1 MSEENKSK
9 EEEMPKE
16 EILLNELSE
25 YGYTEETL
33 ISQSELSLF
42 LDRKSPKNKFDISLL
57 EKLYSILNLTEYD
70 TVTVSQFVSGFL
82 KMDEEIRKSR
92 DELNEEYSNKKK
104 NFENILDMC
113 KRYQSEKLNEEG
125 FSENARLSGD
135 IIESTFNVDLDGIE
149 EIILSII
156 YGDEKQEIKQNVKQK
171 EEEDKENN
179 KHFELKALSG
189 KEHLEFKLMTRNYL
203 NYVAE
208 IGSKTY
214 SLEGIQNQEP
224 FFIKVEIP
232 FDDDFANDK
241 EGNLAAIVKAKI
253 ALRWSDYEY
262 YEQQQKN
269 EEPKLKKLLSDLE
282 QAEESIKKLD
292 YIFSAE
298 KKNEKNEAENN
309 VRKSSE
315 FLNRKILEF
324 PDNNFIVDFN
334 NERIDTVIRKGIKVD
349 FNNEKEVEVSMENK
363 NEEEN
368 KEEEKNEEEN
378 KKEEKN
384 EEENKEEENKDEED
398 EENKEN
404 ENDIQIMNDNNNI
417 NNSTEQVHQ
426 NFQNFSYEIMNNSE
440 SNIEIAN
447 NNEIKMENILSN
459 NDIVNQGEQINL
471 QDEVNIFPEKNIT
484 SYTDTLLTQSTRKAL
499 IQENTLPLKY
509 LPQKINKV
517 IYDTNISTLP
527 LIDAGK
533 KVTYVNMSEN
543 NNDVYNS
550 NIY

>member
-135 IIESTFNVDLDGIE
+135 IIESTYNVDLDGIE

-349 FNNEKEVEVSMENK
+349 FNNEKEVEVSMENQ

-384 EEENKEEENKDEED
+384 EEENKEEENKD

-543 NNDVYNS
+543 DNDVDNS

>member
-232 FDDDFANDK
+232 FDDDFTNDK

-349 FNNEKEVEVSMENK
+349 FNNEKEVEVSMENQ

-384 EEENKEEENKDEED
+384 EEENKEEENKD

-543 NNDVYNS
+543 NNDV
-550 NIY
+550 

>member
-135 IIESTFNVDLDGIE
+135 IIESTYNVDLDGIE

-156 YGDEKQEIKQNVKQK
+156 YGDEKQEIKQNVKQN

-349 FNNEKEVEVSMENK
+349 FNNEKEVEVSMENQ

-384 EEENKEEENKDEED
+384 EEENKEEENKD

-527 LIDAGK
+527 LIDARK
-533 KVTYVNMSEN
+533 KFTYVNMSEN

-550 NIY
+550 NLY

>member
-156 YGDEKQEIKQNVKQK
+156 YGDEKQEIKQNVKQN

-349 FNNEKEVEVSMENK
+349 FNNEKEVEVSMENQ

-384 EEENKEEENKDEED
+384 EEENKEEENKD

-527 LIDAGK
+527 LIDARK
-533 KVTYVNMSEN
+533 KFTYVNMSEN

>member
-349 FNNEKEVEVSMENK
+349 FNNEKEVEVSMENQ

-384 EEENKEEENKDEED
+384 EEENKEEENKD

-447 NNEIKMENILSN
+447 NNEIKKENILNN

-543 NNDVYNS
+543 NNDV
-550 NIY
+550 

>member
-349 FNNEKEVEVSMENK
+349 FNNEKEVEVSMENQ
-363 NEEEN
+363 
-368 KEEEKNEEEN
+368 NEEEN

-384 EEENKEEENKDEED
+384 EEENKEEENKD

-447 NNEIKMENILSN
+447 NNEINKENILSN

-533 KVTYVNMSEN
+533 KVTYENMSEN

>member
-57 EKLYSILNLTEYD
+57 EKLFSILNLTEYD

-135 IIESTFNVDLDGIE
+135 IIESTYNVDLDGIE

-156 YGDEKQEIKQNVKQK
+156 YGDEKQEIKQNVKQN

-309 VRKSSE
+309 VRKNSE

-349 FNNEKEVEVSMENK
+349 FNNEKEVEVSMENQ

-384 EEENKEEENKDEED
+384 EEENKEEENKD

-543 NNDVYNS
+543 NNDV
-550 NIY
+550 

>member
-135 IIESTFNVDLDGIE
+135 IIESTYNVDLDGIE

-349 FNNEKEVEVSMENK
+349 FNNEKEVEVSMENQ

-384 EEENKEEENKDEED
+384 EEENKEEENKD

-527 LIDAGK
+527 LIDARK
-533 KVTYVNMSEN
+533 KFTYVNMSEN

>member
-179 KHFELKALSG
+179 RHFELKALSG

-349 FNNEKEVEVSMENK
+349 FNNEKEVEVSMENQ

-384 EEENKEEENKDEED
+384 EEENKEEENKD

-543 NNDVYNS
+543 NNDMYNS

>member
-349 FNNEKEVEVSMENK
+349 FNNEKEVEVSMENQ

-384 EEENKEEENKDEED
+384 EEENKEEENKD

-447 NNEIKMENILSN
+447 NNEIKKENILSN

-543 NNDVYNS
+543 NNDV
-550 NIY
+550 

>member
-135 IIESTFNVDLDGIE
+135 IIESTYNVDLDGIE

-349 FNNEKEVEVSMENK
+349 FNNEKEVEVSMENQ

-384 EEENKEEENKDEED
+384 EEENKEEENKD

-543 NNDVYNS
+543 NNGV
-550 NIY
+550 

>member
-135 IIESTFNVDLDGIE
+135 IIESTYNVDLDGIE

-156 YGDEKQEIKQNVKQK
+156 YGDEKQEIKQNVKQN

-349 FNNEKEVEVSMENK
+349 FNNEKEVEVSMEK
-363 NEEEN
+363 QNEEEN

-384 EEENKEEENKDEED
+384 EEENKEEENKD

-447 NNEIKMENILSN
+447 NNEIKKENILSN

-543 NNDVYNS
+543 NNDV
-550 NIY
+550 

>member
-349 FNNEKEVEVSMENK
+349 FNNEKEVEVSMENQ

>member
-156 YGDEKQEIKQNVKQK
+156 YGDEKQEIKQNVKQN

-349 FNNEKEVEVSMENK
+349 FNNEKEVEVSMENQ

-384 EEENKEEENKDEED
+384 EEENKEKENKDEE
-398 EENKEN
+398 NKES

-533 KVTYVNMSEN
+533 KVTYENMSEN

>member
-135 IIESTFNVDLDGIE
+135 IIESTYNVDLDGIE

-349 FNNEKEVEVSMENK
+349 FNNEKEVEVSMENQ
-363 NEEEN
+363 
-368 KEEEKNEEEN
+368 NEEEN

-384 EEENKEEENKDEED
+384 EEENKEEENKD

-543 NNDVYNS
+543 NNDV
-550 NIY
+550 

>member
-135 IIESTFNVDLDGIE
+135 IIESTYNVDLDGIE

-349 FNNEKEVEVSMENK
+349 FNNEKEVEVSMENQ

-384 EEENKEEENKDEED
+384 EEENKEEENKD

-533 KVTYVNMSEN
+533 KVTYENMSEN

>member
-156 YGDEKQEIKQNVKQK
+156 YGDEKQEIKQNVKQN

-349 FNNEKEVEVSMENK
+349 FNNEKEVEVSMENQ

-384 EEENKEEENKDEED
+384 EEENKEEENKD

-471 QDEVNIFPEKNIT
+471 QDEVNISPEKNIT

-533 KVTYVNMSEN
+533 KVTYVNMSES
-543 NNDVYNS
+543 NNDV
-550 NIY
+550 

>member
-135 IIESTFNVDLDGIE
+135 IIESTYNVDLDGIE

-156 YGDEKQEIKQNVKQK
+156 YGDEKQEIKQNVKQN

-349 FNNEKEVEVSMENK
+349 FNNEKEVEVSMENQ

-384 EEENKEEENKDEED
+384 EEENKEEENKD

-543 NNDVYNS
+543 NNDVYKS

>member
-349 FNNEKEVEVSMENK
+349 FNNEKEVEVSMENQ

-384 EEENKEEENKDEED
+384 EEENKEEENKD

-517 IYDTNISTLP
+517 IYDTNINTLP

>member
-156 YGDEKQEIKQNVKQK
+156 YGDEKQEIKQNVKQN

-349 FNNEKEVEVSMENK
+349 FNNEKEVEVSMENQ
-363 NEEEN
+363 
-368 KEEEKNEEEN
+368 NEEEN

>member
-156 YGDEKQEIKQNVKQK
+156 YGDEKQEIKQNVKQN

-384 EEENKEEENKDEED
+384 EEENKEEENKDEE
-398 EENKEN
+398 NKEN

-527 LIDAGK
+527 LIDARK
-533 KVTYVNMSEN
+533 KFTYVNMSEN

-550 NIY
+550 NLY

>member
-135 IIESTFNVDLDGIE
+135 IIESTYNVDLDGIE

-156 YGDEKQEIKQNVKQK
+156 YGDEKQEIKQNVKQN

-349 FNNEKEVEVSMENK
+349 FNNEKEVEVSMENQ

>member
-349 FNNEKEVEVSMENK
+349 FNNEKEVEVSMENQ

-384 EEENKEEENKDEED
+384 EEENKEEENKD

-447 NNEIKMENILSN
+447 NNEIKTENILSN

-527 LIDAGK
+527 LIDARK
-533 KVTYVNMSEN
+533 KFTYVNMSEN

>member
-135 IIESTFNVDLDGIE
+135 IIESTYNVDLDGIE

-156 YGDEKQEIKQNVKQK
+156 YGDEKQEIKQNVKQN

-349 FNNEKEVEVSMENK
+349 FNNEKEVEVSMENQ

-384 EEENKEEENKDEED
+384 EEENKEEENKDEE
-398 EENKEN
+398 NKES

-447 NNEIKMENILSN
+447 NNEIKKENILSN

-533 KVTYVNMSEN
+533 KVTYENMSEN
-543 NNDVYNS
+543 NNDV
-550 NIY
+550 

>member
-156 YGDEKQEIKQNVKQK
+156 YGDEKQEIKQNVKQN

-349 FNNEKEVEVSMENK
+349 FNNEKEVEVSMENQ

-384 EEENKEEENKDEED
+384 EEENKEEENKD

-447 NNEIKMENILSN
+447 NNEIKKENILSN

>member
-156 YGDEKQEIKQNVKQK
+156 YGDEKQEIKQNVKQN

-349 FNNEKEVEVSMENK
+349 FNNEKEVEVSMENQ

-384 EEENKEEENKDEED
+384 EEENKEEENKDEE
-398 EENKEN
+398 NKES

-550 NIY
+550 NLY

>member
-349 FNNEKEVEVSMENK
+349 FNNEKEVEVSMENQ

-384 EEENKEEENKDEED
+384 EEENKEEENKD

-527 LIDAGK
+527 LIDVGK
-533 KVTYVNMSEN
+533 KVTYENMSEN
-543 NNDVYNS
+543 NNDVYKS

>member
-349 FNNEKEVEVSMENK
+349 FNNEKEVEVSMENQ

-384 EEENKEEENKDEED
+384 EEENKEEENKDEE
-398 EENKEN
+398 NKES

-447 NNEIKMENILSN
+447 NNEIKVENILSN

-527 LIDAGK
+527 LIDARK
-533 KVTYVNMSEN
+533 KFTYVNMSEN

-550 NIY
+550 NLY

>member
-349 FNNEKEVEVSMENK
+349 FNNEKEVEVSMENQ

-384 EEENKEEENKDEED
+384 EEENKEEENKD

-447 NNEIKMENILSN
+447 NNEIKKENILSN

>member
-135 IIESTFNVDLDGIE
+135 IIESTYNVDLDGIE

-349 FNNEKEVEVSMENK
+349 FNNEKEVEVSMENQ

-384 EEENKEEENKDEED
+384 EEENKEEENKD

-533 KVTYVNMSEN
+533 KVTYMNMSEN
-543 NNDVYNS
+543 NNGV
-550 NIY
+550 

>member
-349 FNNEKEVEVSMENK
+349 FNNEKEVEVSMENQ

-384 EEENKEEENKDEED
+384 EEENKEEENKD

-533 KVTYVNMSEN
+533 KVTYENMSEN
-543 NNDVYNS
+543 NNDVYKS

>member
-349 FNNEKEVEVSMENK
+349 FNNEKEVEVSMENQNEEENKEEEK

-378 KKEEKN
+378 K
-384 EEENKEEENKDEED
+384 EEENKDEE
-398 EENKEN
+398 NKES

-447 NNEIKMENILSN
+447 NNEIKTENILSN

-550 NIY
+550 NLY

>member
-135 IIESTFNVDLDGIE
+135 IIESTYNVDLDGIE

-156 YGDEKQEIKQNVKQK
+156 YGDEKQEIKQNVKQN

-349 FNNEKEVEVSMENK
+349 FNNEKEVEVSMENQ

-384 EEENKEEENKDEED
+384 EEENKEEENKD

-447 NNEIKMENILSN
+447 NNEIKVENILSN

-543 NNDVYNS
+543 NNDV
-550 NIY
+550 

>member
-156 YGDEKQEIKQNVKQK
+156 YGDEKQEIKQNVKQN

-349 FNNEKEVEVSMENK
+349 FNNEKEVEVSMENQ

-384 EEENKEEENKDEED
+384 EEENKEEENKD

-543 NNDVYNS
+543 NNDV
-550 NIY
+550 

>member
-42 LDRKSPKNKFDISLL
+42 LDRKSPKNKFDTSLIK
-57 EKLYSILNLTEYD
+57 KLYSILNLTEYD

-135 IIESTFNVDLDGIE
+135 IIESTYNVDLDGIE

-349 FNNEKEVEVSMENK
+349 FNNEKEVEVSMENQ

-384 EEENKEEENKDEED
+384 EEENKEEENKD

-459 NDIVNQGEQINL
+459 NDIVNQGKQINL

>member
-135 IIESTFNVDLDGIE
+135 IIESTYNVDLDGIE

-156 YGDEKQEIKQNVKQK
+156 YGDEKQEIKQNVKQN

-349 FNNEKEVEVSMENK
+349 FNNEKEVEVSMENQ

-384 EEENKEEENKDEED
+384 EEENKEEENKDEE
-398 EENKEN
+398 NKES

-459 NDIVNQGEQINL
+459 NDIVNQGKQINL

-527 LIDAGK
+527 LIDARK
-533 KVTYVNMSEN
+533 KFTYVNMSEN

>member
-42 LDRKSPKNKFDISLL
+42 LDRKSPKNKFDTSLIK
-57 EKLYSILNLTEYD
+57 KLYSILNLTEYD

-349 FNNEKEVEVSMENK
+349 FNNEKEVEVSMENQ

-384 EEENKEEENKDEED
+384 EEENKEEENKD

-550 NIY
+550 NLY

>member
-42 LDRKSPKNKFDISLL
+42 LDRKSQKNKFDISLL

-135 IIESTFNVDLDGIE
+135 IIESTFNIDLDGIE

-384 EEENKEEENKDEED
+384 EEENKEEENKDEE
-398 EENKEN
+398 NKEN

-533 KVTYVNMSEN
+533 KVTYENMSEN